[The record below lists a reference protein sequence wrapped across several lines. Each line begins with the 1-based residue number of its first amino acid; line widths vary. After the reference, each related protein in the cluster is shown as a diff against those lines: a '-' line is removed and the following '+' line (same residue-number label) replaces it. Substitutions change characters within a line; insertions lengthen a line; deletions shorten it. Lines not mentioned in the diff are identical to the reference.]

1 MSRRSS
7 RRARELRIGGG
18 LRRGMKIESVPKI
31 RPTLSWVRQALFDI
45 WGRRVAGS
53 AFLDLFAGSGAVGI
67 EAVSRG
73 AARAVLVESSR
84 EALAVLEGNVGRAA
98 LPGVSV
104 VRARLPGELERRLP
118 AAMRFD
124 LIFADPPY
132 ALADYAE
139 LLAGA
144 GELLGEDG
152 RLAVEHSRRRE
163 LPPAAGS
170 LERSDERNYGD
181 KVLSFYRR

>member
-1 MSRRSS
+1 MSRVPR
-7 RRARELRIGGG
+7 LRIGAGERRG
-18 LRRGMKIESVPKI
+18 LRIQAPPGI
-31 RPTLSWVRQALFDI
+31 RPTSGRLREALFDI
-45 WGRRVAGS
+45 WSSRLPGAV
-53 AFLDLFAGSGAVGI
+53 FLDLFAGSGAVGI

-132 ALADYAE
+132 GFEGCEE
-139 LLAGA
+139 LLAA
-144 GELLGEDG
+144 AAA
-152 RLAVEHSRRRE
+152 RLAAGGEIALEQRWTDPLPGAPGMLEEVGRRR
-163 LPPAAGS
+163 
-170 LERSDERNYGD
+170 YGEGG
-181 KVLSFYRR
+181 LTFYRRRP